1 MRTASP
7 LGFVLSH
14 MRIRK
19 EKPLRY
25 EALTGLTRGQLTEVA
40 ARVATAIG
48 GVARPGG
55 RPAAVGLFRSVG
67 MAVTLMGS
75 GANSVIVLPGV
86 EDDAFAEQGESGAA
100 VHLAF
105 EHLEPVDVALDH
117 ARAPGQGQA
126 VAHGVVV
133 VPDVPRS
140 HPDPR

>member
-48 GVARPGG
+48 GVVRPGG
-55 RPAAVGLFRSVG
+55 RPAAAGVLCAFP
-67 MAVTLMGS
+67 AWWTHYL
-75 GANSVIVLPGV
+75 NSV
-86 EDDAFAEQGESGAA
+86 SAA
-100 VHLAF
+100 DSMQILLSLLF
-105 EHLEPVDVALDH
+105 
-117 ARAPGQGQA
+117 
-126 VAHGVVV
+126 
-133 VPDVPRS
+133 
-140 HPDPR
+140 